1 VEASKLALKRDSHV
15 VSSPSLEGAAMEV
28 RSPHS
33 TRETDTSAIVQRVRA
48 ILDDEIACGALANI
62 AASTR
67 KQSDHPFGVHL
78 PEVTRRLAAEFGGL
92 LETVVDLLAPL
103 PRSTLVR
110 PAADQDPPP
119 GVPHIVEP
127 VAVLRARRSVPPGGT
142 AEIRTTLQNDDPAS
156 LDVGFVWSDL
166 VGEPRGRIEASRL
179 RLRPARVR
187 VPPGASA
194 DFTIGLHVPVDATPG
209 LYHALLQAGE
219 RTGLCALLMFPV
231 GFDAEQEAP
240 VAR

>member
-1 VEASKLALKRDSHV
+1 
-15 VSSPSLEGAAMEV
+15 MEV

-33 TRETDTSAIVQRVRA
+33 TREADTSAIVQRVQA
-48 ILDDEIACGALANI
+48 ILDHEIAGGALANV

-67 KQSDHPFGVHL
+67 KRSDHPFGLGL
-78 PEVTRRLAAEFGGL
+78 PEVTRQLAAEFGGL
-92 LETVVDLLAPL
+92 LETVLDLLAPL
-103 PRSTLVR
+103 PQSAVVR
-110 PAADQDPPP
+110 PAADQDRPQ
-119 GVPHIVEP
+119 GVQQIVEP
-127 VAVLRARRSVPPGGT
+127 VPVLRARRCVPPGGT

-166 VGEPRGRIEASRL
+166 VGEPRGRIHASRL
-179 RLRPARVR
+179 RLLPTRVR

-194 DFTIGLHVPVDATPG
+194 DVTIGLDVPDDATPG

-219 RTGLCALLMFPV
+219 RTGLCAFLTFPV

-240 VAR
+240 VAM